1 VSNYPATDPTIRFP
15 PADRRDYDQPVEW
28 LETGIV
34 PRQPETRRERD
45 NTLIAI
51 LLTGGLLLIYMAKA
65 GAYSEYRAQPP
76 LAEPA
81 PPAIT
86 IVDNSW
92 NMCGICTDA
101 APHFVIQQP

>member
-1 VSNYPATDPTIRFP
+1 MSNYPATGPTARFP
-15 PADRRDYDQPVEW
+15 PADRHDYDQPEY

-34 PRQPETRRERD
+34 PRQPEAQASKDT
-45 NTLIAI
+45 TLIAMVI
-51 LLTGGLLLIYMAKA
+51 GAALLLIYMAKA

-76 LAEPA
+76 IAEPP

-101 APHFVIQQP
+101 SPHFMIQQP